1 MILIGKHAWSYE
13 CSQSAEATFLSL
25 IALPVF
31 LPGGPT
37 THYNWFIRSLEPDTF
52 RCCFCSTCILN
63 GNQCSFLAEI
73 VWLHILGCGMSA
85 KLNRCACCSPIA
97 CTCDCGNNYWLNFTV
112 SQSEMDHFTTC
123 ARLYKLHGLP
133 VHELCDHNY
142 KVRYRESLESLPI
155 QIKHYCNNTKIMGP
169 HPCLH
174 CLILSACE
182 HNSDIQKLLFSF
194 WTVFAL
200 ALQNQL

>member
-1 MILIGKHAWSYE
+1 MILIGKYAWSCE
-13 CSQSAEATFLSL
+13 CNQSAEATFLSL

-37 THYNWFIRSLEPDTF
+37 THYNWYIRSLELDTF

-97 CTCDCGNNYWLNFTV
+97 CTCDCGNIYWLLTSPFPSLRWIILPPV
-112 SQSEMDHFTTC
+112 RDHTSCMAYLYMSSVTTTIRWDTDR
-123 ARLYKLHGLP
+123 ALSHFPYK
-133 VHELCDHNY
+133 
-142 KVRYRESLESLPI
+142 
-155 QIKHYCNNTKIMGP
+155 
-169 HPCLH
+169 
-174 CLILSACE
+174 
-182 HNSDIQKLLFSF
+182 
-194 WTVFAL
+194 
-200 ALQNQL
+200 